1 MDVLYKRG
9 DEDDET
15 VFCLRDDTVKPMV
28 LGANPSATGPE
39 QQKKA
44 KVVSRKD
51 FIVFGFGF
59 GCVVCCPLRYNRFEI

>member
-15 VFCLRDDTVKPMV
+15 VFCLRDDTAKPMV

-51 FIVFGFGF
+51 FIVFGLLGSS
-59 GCVVCCPLRYNRFEI
+59 CCPLWFVVCGGI

>member
-9 DEDDET
+9 DEDGTD
-15 VFCLRDDTVKPMV
+15 KPMV

-51 FIVFGFGF
+51 FIVFGLLGSS
-59 GCVVCCPLRYNRFEI
+59 CCPLWFVVCGGI